1 MIYAIL
7 LILSV
12 ITIIALHYMI
22 WLYRTIRIY
31 YRAKSISLWREY
43 NRIAYIN
50 VSVIWMSIP
59 INIWYLIINITKI
72 PSSIKKILAIRR
84 DIIGLKNDYAPL
96 RLLRVERNLKFFG
109 WIKERGDWVPW
120 LITLAV
126 RDFKDDC
133 DGIRTFG
140 KYLYKWAG
148 IKSYHIVLFGKDRDG
163 EKIAHTIRV
172 SSDFR
177 SFLSNNKYYITPAK
191 YWWNNVKVRYGYIGE
206 EKRFT
211 YEEMSPNLLPFM
223 CDANNDQHVDCKFL
237 KYWK

>member
-1 MIYAIL
+1 MI
-7 LILSV
+7 
-12 ITIIALHYMI
+12 
-22 WLYRTIRIY
+22 
-31 YRAKSISLWREY
+31 
-43 NRIAYIN
+43 
-50 VSVIWMSIP
+50 
-59 INIWYLIINITKI
+59 KI
-72 PSSIKKILAIRR
+72 PAAIKKILAIRR
-84 DIIGLKNDYAPL
+84 DIIGRKNDYTPL
-96 RLLRVERNLKFFG
+96 RVLRIERNLKFFN
-109 WIKERGDWVPW
+109 WTEERGDWVPW

-140 KYLYKWAG
+140 KYLYNWSG
-148 IKSYHIVLFGKDRDG
+148 MESYHIVLFGKDRDG

-172 SSDFR
+172 ASDFR
-177 SFLSNNKYYITPAK
+177 SFLSNNKYHMTPAK

-223 CDANNDQHVDCKFL
+223 VDKETDQYVDRKFL